1 MNYLEDFEVFN
12 RIWNWCFQIFRS
24 RSLETGNRSRVQKN
38 VTPLI
43 YDHPVWHIANAAVS
57 QE

>member
-1 MNYLEDFEVFN
+1 MFSNFSE
-12 RIWNWCFQIFRS
+12 W
-24 RSLETGNRSRVQKN
+24 SLETGNRSRVQKN